1 MANLRP
7 SKSMIGSNK
16 SHSGINR
23 SAYKQDASRKLSVK
37 VPMVGVKPAVS
48 APKASSM
55 KASSS
60 NFKTGYKAPHEI
72 HAKGVSGSAAKAMA
86 TMKTSINLANNLHDN
101 RTTMNGPKGSAMNKN
116 LGPKDMLAK
125 RVSGKM
131 GPSKM
136 TNPVSPG
143 KSLQNKSTKSSF

>member
-23 SAYKQDASRKLSVK
+23 SAYKQDSSRKLSVT
-37 VPMVGVKPAVS
+37 VPTVGVKPAVS

-55 KASSS
+55 KPAAS
-60 NFKTGYKAPHEI
+60 NFKTGYMAPHEI
-72 HAKGVSGSAAKAMA
+72 HAKGVSGSAKNAMS
-86 TMKTSINLANNLHDN
+86 TMKTTINLANNLHDN
-101 RTTMNGPKGSAMNKN
+101 RTTMHGPKGSAMNKN

-136 TNPVSPG
+136 TNPVTPG